1 MWTNI
6 LIILSTVV
14 IPVVVSEDVPKQTT
28 LRTNYLRNFYNNRED
43 HERHAD
49 YFMQMRQIETATTG
63 SLHSQRSTHKIRH
76 RAERKIS
83 KVKRCRRYAQ
93 LYYQNYIGTNCYYA
107 VCRQSYCGY
116 CPTSSCRR
124 RCPYNCV
131 TKGNDQNAVTSN
143 PMDYSTT
150 QLSKECNCDKQGSQ
164 MQACDE
170 KTGKCRCKPHY
181 TGPKCDRCEDGY
193 WKNNSVCI
201 PCNCDVNGSRST
213 TCDPDTGLCPC
224 KRGVEGQKCN
234 SCQNKYYGSVT
245 IGCKACDPCEK
256 EGHICHP
263 ENGKCVCP
271 QLTTGAKCERCGADA
286 WGYEPGIGCK
296 SCRCSTTGSASTQCD
311 LVTGRCTC
319 KIGFEGEKC
328 DKCSFGYYNYPDC
341 TKCNCNVAGT
351 RPEDCSNGSCK
362 CDHRKCRCKVRTA
375 Y

>member
-1 MWTNI
+1 MESTRLAKFSTTPEIFRSDNDGTRLFNPQNNVTDEKISLWYFSMWTNI

-49 YFMQMRQIETATTG
+49 YFMQMRQIETETTG

-150 QLSKECNCDKQGSQ
+150 QLSKGFLFCC
-164 MQACDE
+164 
-170 KTGKCRCKPHY
+170 Y
-181 TGPKCDRCEDGY
+181 F
-193 WKNNSVCI
+193 NNILSVLLLFYLLYHFI
-201 PCNCDVNGSRST
+201 
-213 TCDPDTGLCPC
+213 
-224 KRGVEGQKCN
+224 
-234 SCQNKYYGSVT
+234 QNL
-245 IGCKACDPCEK
+245 
-256 EGHICHP
+256 H
-263 ENGKCVCP
+263 
-271 QLTTGAKCERCGADA
+271 
-286 WGYEPGIGCK
+286 GIKGN
-296 SCRCSTTGSASTQCD
+296 
-311 LVTGRCTC
+311 
-319 KIGFEGEKC
+319 F
-328 DKCSFGYYNYPDC
+328 
-341 TKCNCNVAGT
+341 
-351 RPEDCSNGSCK
+351 
-362 CDHRKCRCKVRTA
+362 
-375 Y
+375 

>member
-49 YFMQMRQIETATTG
+49 YFMQMRQIETETTG

-150 QLSKECNCDKQGSQ
+150 QLSKGFLFCCYFNNILSVLLLFYLLYHFIQNLHVIVHKRQLL
-164 MQACDE
+164 A
-170 KTGKCRCKPHY
+170 KTRY
-181 TGPKCDRCEDGY
+181 L
-193 WKNNSVCI
+193 SSCI
-201 PCNCDVNGSRST
+201 
-213 TCDPDTGLCPC
+213 
-224 KRGVEGQKCN
+224 
-234 SCQNKYYGSVT
+234 
-245 IGCKACDPCEK
+245 
-256 EGHICHP
+256 
-263 ENGKCVCP
+263 
-271 QLTTGAKCERCGADA
+271 
-286 WGYEPGIGCK
+286 
-296 SCRCSTTGSASTQCD
+296 
-311 LVTGRCTC
+311 
-319 KIGFEGEKC
+319 
-328 DKCSFGYYNYPDC
+328 
-341 TKCNCNVAGT
+341 
-351 RPEDCSNGSCK
+351 
-362 CDHRKCRCKVRTA
+362 
-375 Y
+375 